1 MLDVKRLRVLSE
13 VAKRGSFSAAAAAL
27 GYTQPAISRQV
38 ALLEQETGATLLE
51 RGPGGVRLTDAGSV
65 LVDHAQAILARLE
78 DAEHDLRE
86 LMGLEAG
93 RLRMS
98 TLTSAAATIVPLA
111 VTEFRRRLPGVELSV
126 SMLEPPAVLPALRSG
141 DVDLALCND
150 AGHLDLPDIEAVRL
164 FDEPI
169 VIALPPDHPLAKRRR
184 VRLAELAGET
194 WMLSTAQ
201 SCPDAGRFT
210 RACHSAGFD
219 PQIAFQHDDYS
230 AVLGF
235 VAAGVGAAPVPEMIA
250 RTARPGV
257 HIVSLGRE
265 TFTRTIVASMPCG
278 YRPRAAQAML
288 EVLRDVSEDW
298 KAGANRHQLQAV

>member
-51 RGPGGVRLTDAGSV
+51 RGPGGVRLTDAGAV
-65 LVDHAQAILARLE
+65 LVDHAQAILSRLE

-150 AGHLDLPDIEAVRL
+150 AGHLDLPDIEAVSL
-164 FDEPI
+164 FEEPML
-169 VIALPPDHPLAKRRR
+169 IALPRGHPLARRKR

-201 SCPDAGRFT
+201 NCPDAGRFA

-257 HIVSLGRE
+257 RIVSLGRE
-265 TFTRTIVASMPCG
+265 TITRTIVASMPGG

>member
-1 MLDVKRLRVLSE
+1 MLDVRRLRVLNE

-38 ALLEQETGATLLE
+38 ALLERETGAILLE
-51 RGPGGVRLTDAGSV
+51 RGPGSVRLTDAGAL
-65 LVDHAQAILARLE
+65 LVDHAQAILSRLE

-93 RLRMS
+93 RLKMS

-126 SMLEPPAVLPALRSG
+126 SMLEPPAVLPALRRG

-150 AGHLDLPDIEAVRL
+150 AGHLELPDIEAVRL
-164 FDEPI
+164 FDEPML
-169 VIALPPDHPLAKRRR
+169 IALPQGHPLGRRKR
-184 VRLAELAGET
+184 LHLSELADEA
-194 WMLSTAQ
+194 WMLATTEN
-201 SCPDAGRFT
+201 CPDAGRFM

-219 PQIAFQHDDYS
+219 PQIAFQHDDYG

-250 RTARPGV
+250 RTRRPGV
-257 HIVSLGRE
+257 HIVSLGGE
-265 TFTRTIVASMPCG
+265 TITRTIVVSMPRG

-288 EVLRDVSEDW
+288 EVLNEVAEEWR
-298 KAGANRHQLQAV
+298 AGTDRHRLQVV